1 VDSSCTLWRSP
12 YVPSLELVQN
22 MTDTALKAL
31 TISKIHYDV
40 SDRIYNLSFDF
51 TKKKV
56 VELEVDPNESINL
69 DDPFVTSSKPI
80 RSPP

>member
-1 VDSSCTLWRSP
+1 
-12 YVPSLELVQN
+12 